1 MDKIKHPKRYKAYLK
16 GCENGRIREN
26 GRILEN
32 HEKHES
38 EKAEIRKHLELSKAT
53 TLDYY
58 KYIKELETDIKSLSN
73 KFGEGL
79 FIGIMLAGLFW
90 GIMALIWRN

>member
-16 GCENGRIREN
+16 GYENGSIQ
-26 GRILEN
+26 
-32 HEKHES
+32 S
-38 EKAEIRKHLELSKAT
+38 S
-53 TLDYY
+53 
-58 KYIKELETDIKSLSN
+58 SN

-90 GIMALIWRN
+90 GIMALIWGHVQ